1 MAGRIEVIA
10 AVASTLDLCRAPE
23 HFVHVSR
30 RLALETREES
40 RAALVASDNFFTTKP
55 EAESRHSAISE
66 PNFPDVPPND
76 VLAKRCI
83 SISIAALIT
92 IVKIIGLWVHHS

>member
-30 RLALETREES
+30 RVALETREES
-40 RAALVASDNFFTTKP
+40 RAALVAPDNFFTTKP

-66 PNFPDVPPND
+66 LNFPDVPS
-76 VLAKRCI
+76 KRCVGQAMHI
-83 SISIAALIT
+83 NINRRT
-92 IVKIIGLWVHHS
+92 YNHRENYWFVGTP